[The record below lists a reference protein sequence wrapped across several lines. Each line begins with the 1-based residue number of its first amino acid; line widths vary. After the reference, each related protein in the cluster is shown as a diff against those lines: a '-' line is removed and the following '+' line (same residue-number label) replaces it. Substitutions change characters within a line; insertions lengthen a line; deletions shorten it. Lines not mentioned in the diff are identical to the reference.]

1 MSDTLRNRALVFIV
15 GIPGLIT
22 FVLVGGYLFSAFV
35 LIVLLLAS
43 NEIQNLSGKT
53 PSIPLKSP
61 LFVSMIV
68 IVSIFHSGE
77 INYVFPFMLL
87 VTLITMF
94 IEIFR
99 KKDNPFENVSTTLFA
114 ISWIGFLLGSMI
126 LVRNSTPFGIEST
139 FSKFITLAMFISVWA
154 CDTFAYIFGKAFGNK
169 KILPRIS
176 PNKSWV
182 GSISGVFGSIFVMS
196 LFMYLGILKEI
207 DLIDAV
213 IFGLIFGGFSQLG
226 DFAESL
232 FKRSAGVKDASSLLM
247 GHGGILDRF
256 DSLAIA
262 APMAY
267 LYIKLFL
274 G

>member
-53 PSIPLKSP
+53 PSIPLKSL